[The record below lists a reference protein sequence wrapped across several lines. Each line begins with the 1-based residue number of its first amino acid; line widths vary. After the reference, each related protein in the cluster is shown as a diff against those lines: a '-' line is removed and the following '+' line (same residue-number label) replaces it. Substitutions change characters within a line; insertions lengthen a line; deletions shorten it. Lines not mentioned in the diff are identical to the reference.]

1 MASFQGIRNVN
12 GVSVFVILMAFLIYL
27 AGGSVLDLQKF
38 ARVKNATVSD
48 GQNSVH
54 SSVRSI
60 IDCAS
65 KCMTCQM
72 VSYDVTTK
80 VCKTYPELN
89 TTLTISSTSVETVWL
104 RQRHGAS
111 KLLFI
116 VLTTKSPWHHNGED
130 TEQMYFKH
138 LSV

>member
-1 MASFQGIRNVN
+1 MASFHGILNVN
-12 GVSVFVILMAFLIYL
+12 DVSVFIIVVFFFICL
-27 AGGSVLDLQKF
+27 ADGSVFDLQKF

-48 GQNSVH
+48 GQYNIH

-60 IDCAS
+60 IECAS

-89 TTLTISSTSVETVWL
+89 TTLTISPTSVEMVWL

-111 KLLFI
+111 KLL
-116 VLTTKSPWHHNGED
+116 VEYTCQCLHD
-130 TEQMYFKH
+130 
-138 LSV
+138 